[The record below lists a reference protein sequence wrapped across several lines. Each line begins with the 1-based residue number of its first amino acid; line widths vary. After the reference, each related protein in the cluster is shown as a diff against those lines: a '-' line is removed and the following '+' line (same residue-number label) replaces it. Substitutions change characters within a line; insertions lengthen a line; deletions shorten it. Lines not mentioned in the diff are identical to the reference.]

1 MEDLFGESATPVG
14 DRFLKHIPFTDN
26 EAELVL
32 EDAPGILL
40 GEVGDCIKAMRA
52 EKNQFIPMEVINSR
66 LSAAKK
72 RFFRNVD
79 WMFDLSERPAALPF
93 DTACD
98 LCEIDSDVIR
108 CRVSSEFGNEI
119 RQFYAAYAAV
129 NANDAIRVARKL
141 RLFVDLSH

>member
-1 MEDLFGESATPVG
+1 MENLFGESAAPVG
-14 DRFLKHIPFTDN
+14 DQFLKHIPFTDN
-26 EAELVL
+26 EAELFL

-40 GEVGDCIKAMRA
+40 GEVGDCIKALRSEKAFSKALTSAPMR
-52 EKNQFIPMEVINSR
+52 MSD
-66 LSAAKK
+66 AKK

-108 CRVSSEFGNEI
+108 CRVSSEFGDEI